1 MTMTDEIVSQILDAD
16 PGTDSSR
23 QALSVDDALILS
35 KLYSRLGELKAKRTA
50 AEFHCRLF
58 RLQLGTLNALSGA
71 LIFVSMMLLIMNLD
85 MDAIRKVVLTIGAA
99 CVPCTVFYALMPKE
113 NYGRAY
119 LRLLDDE
126 IELTRAQISILVSKY
141 GDDAR
146 RWSP

>member
-1 MTMTDEIVSQILDAD
+1 MTATDEIVSQIPDAD
-16 PGTDSSR
+16 SGTDSSR

-119 LRLLDDE
+119 LRLLDDGIAQTEME
-126 IELTRAQISILVSKY
+126 IALIASKY
-141 GDDAR
+141 GGNAE
-146 RWSP
+146 RWRP